1 MLIFHMPQCA
11 LKNITGVIMQKLS
24 RRNFL
29 QLTGAG
35 LATGLS
41 TSLSFNAKSSPSKKV
56 GVALVGLGY
65 YSKGLLAPALELTE
79 HCELRGIVTGS
90 PQKIPQW
97 QSRYGIPDKNVYSY
111 DTMHEIANNPDIDV
125 IYIVVP
131 TALHLK
137 YCEIAANAGKNVWCE
152 KPMAMT
158 TQQCQRIIDVCNKNK
173 VQLTVGYRMQHE
185 PNTRALM
192 EFKYSQP
199 FGKVKSIISQAG
211 YAGNGMAADNWRMQ
225 KAMGGG
231 AMYDM
236 GVYPLNGTRF
246 LTGLEPIA
254 ITARHEKSH
263 PHIFKDVDETTYFT
277 LEFPEGLIADCS
289 TSVVKGFNQIKL
301 DCEHGWYQL
310 SPMSEYSGVKGLTSD
325 GKTFPAIKG
334 IQQAI
339 QMDND
344 ALAILDKKPILV
356 PGEEGLRDIH
366 VVQAAFKS
374 AASGK
379 RVLL

>member
-1 MLIFHMPQCA
+1 MP
-11 LKNITGVIMQKLS
+11 MLS
-24 RRNFL
+24 RRHFL

-35 LATGLS
+35 IATGLS
-41 TSLSFNAKSSPSKKV
+41 SGLALNAHSNPRKKI

-65 YSKGLLAPALELTE
+65 YSKSILAPALELTE

-90 PQKIPQW
+90 PSKIPEW
-97 QSRYGIPDKNVYSY
+97 QSRYGIPDNNIYSY
-111 DTMHEIANNPDIDV
+111 ENMHDIANNPDIDV

-137 YCEIAANAGKNVWCE
+137 YCEIAANAGKHVWCE

-158 TQQCQRIIDVCNKNK
+158 TAQCQKIIDVCNKNK

-185 PNTRALM
+185 PNTRTM
-192 EFKYSQP
+192 MNYKNTQP
-199 FGKVKSIISQAG
+199 YGKVTSIISQAG
-211 YAGNGMAADNWRMQ
+211 YAGNGMPANNWRMK

-236 GVYPLNGTRF
+236 GVYPLNGARF

-254 ITARHEKSH
+254 ITATHEKSH
-263 PHIFKDVDETTYFT
+263 PDIFKEVDETTYFT
-277 LEFPEGLIADCS
+277 LEFADGLLAQCA
-289 TSVVKGFNQIKL
+289 TSMVKGFNQIKL
-301 DCEHGWYQL
+301 TCENGWYKL
-310 SPMSEYSGVKGLTSD
+310 APMSEYKGVTGLTSD
-325 GKTFPAIKG
+325 GKLLPAITN

-339 QMDND
+339 QMDDD
-344 ALAILDKKPILV
+344 ALAILNKGPILV

-366 VVQAAFKS
+366 VVQTAFKS
-374 AASGK
+374 ASTGK
-379 RVLL
+379 RVTL

>member
-1 MLIFHMPQCA
+1 MS
-11 LKNITGVIMQKLS
+11 KLS
-24 RRNFL
+24 RRHFL
-29 QLTGAG
+29 QIAASGI
-35 LATGLS
+35 ATSLS
-41 TSLSFNAKSSPSKKV
+41 TSLAFNAHSQPKKKL

-65 YSKGLLAPALELTE
+65 YSKELLAPALELTQ

-90 PQKIPQW
+90 PSKIPQW
-97 QSRYGIPDKNVYSY
+97 QQRYSIPDKNVYSY
-111 DTMHEIANNPDIDV
+111 DNMHEIANNPDIDA

-137 YCEIAANAGKNVWCE
+137 YCEIAANAGKHVWCE

-158 TQQCQRIIDVCNKNK
+158 TQQCQQIIDVCNKNK

-185 PNTRALM
+185 PNTRTLM
-192 EFKYSQP
+192 EFKHSPPY
-199 FGKVKSIISQAG
+199 GKIQSILSQAG
-211 YAGNGMAADNWRMQ
+211 YAGNGMAAENWRMK

-236 GVYPLNGTRF
+236 GVYPLNGARF

-254 ITARHEKSH
+254 ISARHDKSH
-263 PHIFKDVDETTYFT
+263 PQIFKEVDETTYFT
-277 LEFPEGLIADCS
+277 LEFPEGLMAECA
-289 TSVVKGFNQIKL
+289 TSMVKGFNQIKL
-301 DCEHGWYQL
+301 DCEKGWYQL
-310 SPMSEYSGVKGLTSD
+310 SPMSEYSGVTGLTSD
-325 GKTFPAIKG
+325 GRHFPPIKG
-334 IQQAI
+334 LQQAI
-339 QMDND
+339 QMDDD
-344 ALAILDKKPILV
+344 ALAILNKGPILV

-366 VVQAAFKS
+366 VVQAAFES